1 MNSGKVKE
9 KQWRKKLQD
18 FVVVIFKGE
27 DRIISDIVYGFKTA
41 RQFNPNVVKE
51 LQAQTRFRVVLDV
64 TQLSIL

>member
-41 RQFNPNVVKE
+41 RQFNASVVKE